1 MGKSSKKHASKVEAV
16 FNDDLESQKDVSAPV
31 DEENSKTKVERAVS
45 EENDKSGAT
54 LKKRKNSE
62 SKDCLNLKKP
72 KKHVLSLGRV
82 MSFNDLPLELVG
94 DKILSKVP
102 ITSLRAVRSTCKLW
116 NSLSKEWM
124 LGKAPASKRQFMSLM
139 TMDYKVYSLR
149 IHLHIDNLSLPRL
162 TVMRTQGQVE
172 AQWYGTLI
180 WGKQG
185 GPRTNFHKC
194 NRYAFGYDKNRNHKI
209 LRYFDDYDIINK
221 KLSFMV
227 EIYDL
232 RSHSWRVLDVTSDWT
247 IEYGAHGAS
256 LKRNTYFLAEG
267 EVPPR
272 DDDGTI
278 VVEDFLICFDFTN
291 ERFGSL
297 LPLPFH
303 YSFQEAVT
311 LSCVGEEQLAVLYQ
325 YQGRYTRRTFEFW
338 MTTKIEP
345 DAVSWSKFLKVD
357 MTPHLCY
364 LSKVVSFFID
374 EEEKVAVVFNGDEGT
389 VTYGYHSAF
398 IVGDDAYFKCVNL
411 GKCPTVTRP
420 PLLCSSSHLPSLVQI
435 N

>member
-31 DEENSKTKVERAVS
+31 HEENSKNKVERAVS

-139 TMDYKVYSLR
+139 TMDYKVEISKVFHCHGL
-149 IHLHIDNLSLPRL
+149 LLCVLKDKSRL
-162 TVMRTQGQVE
+162 VVWNPYLG
-172 AQWYGTLI
+172 
-180 WGKQG
+180 
-185 GPRTNFHKC
+185 
-194 NRYAFGYDKNRNHKI
+194 YAFGYDKNRNHKI

-256 LKRNTYFLAEG
+256 LKGNTYFLAEG

-374 EEEKVAVVFNGDEGT
+374 KEEKVAVVFNGDEGT

>member
-1 MGKSSKKHASKVEAV
+1 M
-16 FNDDLESQKDVSAPV
+16 
-31 DEENSKTKVERAVS
+31 
-45 EENDKSGAT
+45 
-54 LKKRKNSE
+54 KKRKNSE

-149 IHLHIDNLSLPRL
+149 IHLHIDKYKKVDISRKHLYINILN
-162 TVMRTQGQVE
+162 QVE
-172 AQWYGTLI
+172 ISKVFHCHGLLLCVLKDKSRLVVWNPYLGQTRWI
-180 WGKQG
+180 E
-185 GPRTNFHKC
+185 PRTNFHKC
-194 NRYAFGYDKNRNHKI
+194 VRYAFGYDKNRNHKI

-232 RSHSWRVLDVTSDWT
+232 RSHSWRVFDVTSDWT

-256 LKRNTYFLAEG
+256 LKGNTYFLAEG

>member
-1 MGKSSKKHASKVEAV
+1 M
-16 FNDDLESQKDVSAPV
+16 
-31 DEENSKTKVERAVS
+31 
-45 EENDKSGAT
+45 
-54 LKKRKNSE
+54 KKRKNSE

-149 IHLHIDNLSLPRL
+149 IHLHIDKYKKVDISRKHLYINILN
-162 TVMRTQGQVE
+162 QVE
-172 AQWYGTLI
+172 ISKVFHCHGLLLCVLKDKSRLVVWNPYLGQTRWI
-180 WGKQG
+180 E
-185 GPRTNFHKC
+185 PRTNFHKC
-194 NRYAFGYDKNRNHKI
+194 VRYAFGYDKNRNHKI

-256 LKRNTYFLAEG
+256 LKGNTYFLAEG